1 MGFAPRSPRDRAGWT
16 LTEMAIGDFR
26 RCPTV
31 RPIDTNSR
39 IRLRGLFRAGT
50 VRAAFPADF
59 DGNGVANLVIGQ
71 PGIGVGNSPGT
82 IHLYSTDSL
91 SALDA
96 LNGAGDGLVSLSAS
110 DDLWGF
116 AGESP
121 RDSAGTR
128 IAMGAFDQDG
138 QADLVVAA
146 SNYDAVIENEGAVYA
161 GGRRRASDLPHRG
174 PMPPINRNEWQWIF
188 LRTATHWRM
197 ARAYRAIPD
206 PLEPEPTEIFSVE
219 SGSAMQSYCDQ
230 RRGERI
236 SVEPSAIEVP
246 RR

>member
-1 MGFAPRSPRDRAGWT
+1 M
-16 LTEMAIGDFR
+16 
-26 RCPTV
+26 
-31 RPIDTNSR
+31 
-39 IRLRGLFRAGT
+39 
-50 VRAAFPADF
+50 RAAFPADF

-146 SNYDAVIENEGAVYA
+146 PNYDAVIENEGAVYLLVGA
-161 GGRRRASDLPHRG
+161 DLPHLDAADGTSDGR
-174 PMPPINRNEWQWIF
+174 IF
-188 LRTATHWRM
+188 L
-197 ARAYRAIPD
+197 
-206 PLEPEPTEIFSVE
+206 SNVV
-219 SGSAMQSYCDQ
+219 
-230 RRGERI
+230 GER
-236 SVEPSAIEVP
+236 
-246 RR
+246 R